1 MVSSKTT
8 QPRRHHQRGV
18 TLLESIIA
26 LLMVGIG
33 LLGVASMQVTGVKAT
48 YNADW
53 RGRAGLIAQDL
64 TDRMRA
70 NIDIARQ
77 GAYADGAATTNAIS
91 LADKVTWGAL
101 VSNDLPGG
109 SATVSCAGACG
120 FGALYT
126 INISWDENRDGDNEA
141 SYVLEVTP

>member
-1 MVSSKTT
+1 MHSVNKQSQK
-8 QPRRHHQRGV
+8 GV

-53 RGRAGLIAQDL
+53 RGRAGLLAQDL

-77 GAYADGAATTNAIS
+77 GAYADGAGTTNTIS

-101 VSNDLPGG
+101 VSNDLPNG
-109 SATVSCAGACG
+109 ADTVSCAGGCG
-120 FGALYT
+120 FGELYT
-126 INISWDENRDGDNEA
+126 ITITWDENRDGANEA
-141 SYVLEVTP
+141 SFVLEVTP

>member
-1 MVSSKTT
+1 MAKLNKHS
-8 QPRRHHQRGV
+8 QQGV

-70 NIDIARQ
+70 NIDITRQ
-77 GAYADGAATTNAIS
+77 GGYSDGAANTNAVS

-101 VSNDLPGG
+101 VSNDLPNGA
-109 SATVSCAGACG
+109 ATVSCANGCG
-120 FGALYT
+120 TGELYT
-126 INISWDENRDGDNEA
+126 ITITWDENRDGTNEA